1 MGRDERYFRSLNEQ
15 IVRDVT
21 GLGFAGL
28 LPLVCE
34 CGDAHCFRLIRASG
48 AEFEALCAAPGRY
61 AIFVGHENVERERLL
76 AANDRFV
83 LVEKLDAA

>member
-1 MGRDERYFRSLNEQ
+1 MGRDEQYFRALNEQ
-15 IVRDVT
+15 IARDMA

-48 AEFEALCAAPGRY
+48 AEFEEVCATPGRY
-61 AIFVGHENVERERLL
+61 AIFAGHENVERERLL
-76 AANDRFV
+76 SANDRFV
-83 LVEKLDAA
+83 LVEKLGAA